1 MKQTLE
7 YIAKVEEQI
16 KDLNKILSTD
26 ALKVKNEI
34 ENIIINIEKQNVLKG
49 DLLKLELIKTKI
61 EALTKLGG
69 LKEIIN
75 DLKKAENFIF
85 NEFIISLDKKIEEEQ
100 KKEILKELYIQ
111 VLDSINENTYTIYNQ
126 DWTIDNNKKKEY
138 LEYINLIIEKLSKID
153 VHWIWEYYKWLF
165 YSTLWDNDNFI
176 KYNKEAALSGE
187 NKESVIIYVSQ
198 QLNNFLEKY
207 DSLNSQEEKKEFLNK
222 NLENLEEDI
231 FQFVDEFQINENWNR
246 IKLKQWWHKELYW
259 IIWDFY
265 KNIWLY
271 SDALSSY
278 ISWTQSKFNWNY
290 KLYKKIA
297 EIYENSNIIL
307 ETKKYKK
314 EKIKK
319 TYEILYQLAYINN
332 DPENVFY
339 WLEKVASLSDSQREK
354 YKKLWQIVY
363 MFELNYSKYS
373 SNDKL
378 ILSYIRACNNINSKI
393 LNEHSL
399 YLNLTYIDTKYIWL
413 YANYL
418 EEKWELSLAF
428 INYITN
434 YTLEENQDNLDAI
447 VIFIYDKVISK
458 IQNEIQEYNKKILDL
473 KETIKN
479 KELNITKK
487 HQIKFEIKIL
497 KSNIKILL
505 KEQENLKKQLIEIKE
520 ITDEDIKEFFRL
532 TLTNQELEN
541 INYQNVKTFFDYY
554 NQDLPKAEIYL
565 KTILEQIQI
574 LYWYKKEI
582 LKPYFDK
589 IKKEEAFTQDD
600 LDDFKDIIES
610 KNLYTIL
617 ENINEEELDRENEQ
631 LQKEIDLIL
640 KKIKEKEKKK
650 K

>member
-1 MKQTLE
+1 MEQTLE

-187 NKESVIIYVSQ
+187 NKESVIIYVNQ

-259 IIWDFY
+259 IIW
-265 KNIWLY
+265 
-271 SDALSSY
+271 
-278 ISWTQSKFNWNY
+278 
-290 KLYKKIA
+290 
-297 EIYENSNIIL
+297 
-307 ETKKYKK
+307 
-314 EKIKK
+314 
-319 TYEILYQLAYINN
+319 
-332 DPENVFY
+332 
-339 WLEKVASLSDSQREK
+339 
-354 YKKLWQIVY
+354 
-363 MFELNYSKYS
+363 
-373 SNDKL
+373 
-378 ILSYIRACNNINSKI
+378 
-393 LNEHSL
+393 
-399 YLNLTYIDTKYIWL
+399 
-413 YANYL
+413 
-418 EEKWELSLAF
+418 
-428 INYITN
+428 
-434 YTLEENQDNLDAI
+434 
-447 VIFIYDKVISK
+447 
-458 IQNEIQEYNKKILDL
+458 
-473 KETIKN
+473 
-479 KELNITKK
+479 
-487 HQIKFEIKIL
+487 
-497 KSNIKILL
+497 
-505 KEQENLKKQLIEIKE
+505 
-520 ITDEDIKEFFRL
+520 
-532 TLTNQELEN
+532 
-541 INYQNVKTFFDYY
+541 
-554 NQDLPKAEIYL
+554 
-565 KTILEQIQI
+565 
-574 LYWYKKEI
+574 
-582 LKPYFDK
+582 
-589 IKKEEAFTQDD
+589 
-600 LDDFKDIIES
+600 
-610 KNLYTIL
+610 
-617 ENINEEELDRENEQ
+617 
-631 LQKEIDLIL
+631 
-640 KKIKEKEKKK
+640 
-650 K
+650 